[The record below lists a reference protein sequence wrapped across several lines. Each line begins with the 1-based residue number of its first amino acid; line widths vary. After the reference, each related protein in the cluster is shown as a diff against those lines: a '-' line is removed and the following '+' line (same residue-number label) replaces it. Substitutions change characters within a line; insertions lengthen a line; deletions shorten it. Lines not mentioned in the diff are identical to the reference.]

1 MHYNSIKKKL
11 FFAVFY
17 KEKDLK
23 RKNNFTIRYIIFLNI
38 SVYSVILSLE
48 EWGDQSGTFT
58 LRSVSKTLLFALKG
72 TIWVFLN
79 SM

>member
-23 RKNNFTIRYIIFLNI
+23 RKNTFTIRYIIFLNI

-48 EWGDQSGTFT
+48 E
-58 LRSVSKTLLFALKG
+58 
-72 TIWVFLN
+72 
-79 SM
+79 